1 MAAENSSFCPF
12 CLSFPIWE
20 VGRKI
25 SAKHHLQVLKAV
37 RFETSESAFVLRFT
51 RMATATA
58 RALLLLEKPRGV
70 KNKENRKEPF
80 PVVV

>member
-1 MAAENSSFCPF
+1 M
-12 CLSFPIWE
+12 
-20 VGRKI
+20 
-25 SAKHHLQVLKAV
+25 LKAV

-51 RMATATA
+51 QMATATA

-80 PVVV
+80 PTVV